1 MPAYLKKS
9 NNKAHLEASTK
20 KHIVSHLGKTLE
32 LNDLEAPDGL
42 QINTVTHQATQQNPQ
57 ILKPTCHHSKKSGHY
72 QNQCR
77 QLNGRKDRT
86 RNNTNS
92 ADNSN
97 NNKRGQTNYNSN
109 NKVPKKTK
117 ANQTNNQKDRRL
129 RPIYLPCET
138 CGKTRHSTE
147 KLNFGANAAKKPP
160 PRNRRQEGQYQVQ
173 QRNAQNNSDGN
184 VQAAGHT
191 IN

>member
-9 NNKAHLEASTK
+9 INQAPLEASTK
-20 KHIVSHLGKTLE
+20 KHIESHLGKALE
-32 LNDLEAPDGL
+32 LNDLEAPDEL

-77 QLNGRKDRT
+77 QLKGRKDRT

-97 NNKRGQTNYNSN
+97 NNKRDQPNYNSN
-109 NKVPKKTK
+109 NKVPTKTK
-117 ANQTNNQKDRRL
+117 ANTQIIKKTEELDLSNYPV
-129 RPIYLPCET
+129 RPVV
-138 CGKTRHSTE
+138 
-147 KLNFGANAAKKPP
+147 KPSI
-160 PRNRRQEGQYQVQ
+160 PRKN
-173 QRNAQNNSDGN
+173 
-184 VQAAGHT
+184 
-191 IN
+191 